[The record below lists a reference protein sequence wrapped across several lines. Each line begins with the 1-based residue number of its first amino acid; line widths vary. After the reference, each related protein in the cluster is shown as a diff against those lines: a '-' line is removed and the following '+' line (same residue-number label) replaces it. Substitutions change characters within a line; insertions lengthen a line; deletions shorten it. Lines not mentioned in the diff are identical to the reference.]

1 MSALGTDGIH
11 PYDRPLWDVY
21 RFDKSGVFPTMF
33 NDPATLREYTDRWR
47 ADGVWFEV
55 VQVREAK
62 GTALALAEVPRG

>member
-1 MSALGTDGIH
+1 MAAKKRRTQQE
-11 PYDRPLWDVY
+11 RAEA
-21 RFDKSGVFPTMF
+21 PTMF
-33 NDPATLREYTDRWR
+33 NDPSTLREYTDRWR